1 MFMETGGHKKR
12 AHPTTTTEKGS
23 ANHQHDIV
31 FVSI

>member
-12 AHPTTTTEKGS
+12 AHPTTEKGS